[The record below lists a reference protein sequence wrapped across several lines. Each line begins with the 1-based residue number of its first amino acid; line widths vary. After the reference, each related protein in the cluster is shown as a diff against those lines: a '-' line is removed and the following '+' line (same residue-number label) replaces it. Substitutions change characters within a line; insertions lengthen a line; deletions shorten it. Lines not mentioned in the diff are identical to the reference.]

1 MVKISILYYSKT
13 GKTKTMAD
21 VLAAGMTAEGG
32 VEVKVMPLDEIDAA
46 FLAESKTV
54 VFGSPTYYAN
64 FAWQVKKWF
73 DEDSAKNGYNLAG
86 KLGAAFST
94 ANVPQGGAD
103 IANLTMLQHMLVKGM
118 LVYSSGGACGQPFI
132 HVGASAWRDTF
143 EQDKE
148 LMTIFGKRIAAKT
161 KELFAAN

>member
-13 GKTKTMAD
+13 GKTKEMAE
-21 VLAAGMTAEGG
+21 LMAESMIKTGG
-32 VEVKVMPLDEIDAA
+32 VQAKAMAIDAIDKE

-54 VFGSPTYYAN
+54 VFGTPTYYAN
-64 FAWQVKKWF
+64 CAWQIKKWF

-86 KLGAAFST
+86 KLGAAFAT

-118 LVYSSGGACGQPFI
+118 IVYSGGTTHGQPFLHI
-132 HVGASAWRDTF
+132 GAAAWRDTF
-143 EQDKE
+143 EKDKE
-148 LMTIFGKRIAAKT
+148 LIKTLGERLAAKT
-161 KELFAAN
+161 KELFA